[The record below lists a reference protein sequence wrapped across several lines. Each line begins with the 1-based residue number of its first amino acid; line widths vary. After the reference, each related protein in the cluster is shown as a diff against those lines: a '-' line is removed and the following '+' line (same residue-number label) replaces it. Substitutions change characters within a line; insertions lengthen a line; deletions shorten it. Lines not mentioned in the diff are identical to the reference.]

1 MADSFDNILGQPQVR
16 SILRKSIS
24 TDKITHAYLFLGP
37 TGSNKTATAFALAQA
52 ILCPNS
58 NKNAKGGYCGSCD
71 NCLKIKGNK
80 HPDVHFIEPEGTN
93 GYLIEQI
100 RNIVSDVSFAPIR
113 SSKKVYILD
122 RVDLMGTSAANAF
135 LKVLEE
141 PPTDVVF
148 ILLGRTRDSVLETI
162 ASRCQVI
169 PFRHIPPSEAAGIVS
184 QNTGASLDDSLEA
197 IEACSGSISNAIL
210 FLNEPNHERISFRN
224 RLLDELLRIRS
235 MSNWEIISLAEKLL
249 KNTKAPLDVARKAL
263 EEELSLN
270 SDFLAKSAIRQI
282 EAKNKRQL
290 DSKSLE
296 YLNQML
302 SIITSLIRDAIMVA
316 CGSRDLMINKDREN
330 EIIRLGGSI
339 DIAKASD
346 ALRKIDHSKK
356 MLNYNVSPET
366 IIDVAIF
373 QVREAFNGES
383 ITDKPSV
390 QY

>member
-1 MADSFDNILGQPQVR
+1 
-16 SILRKSIS
+16 
-24 TDKITHAYLFLGP
+24 
-37 TGSNKTATAFALAQA
+37 
-52 ILCPNS
+52 
-58 NKNAKGGYCGSCD
+58 
-71 NCLKIKGNK
+71 
-80 HPDVHFIEPEGTN
+80 
-93 GYLIEQI
+93 
-100 RNIVSDVSFAPIR
+100 
-113 SSKKVYILD
+113 
-122 RVDLMGTSAANAF
+122 
-135 LKVLEE
+135 
-141 PPTDVVF
+141 
-148 ILLGRTRDSVLETI
+148 
-162 ASRCQVI
+162 
-169 PFRHIPPSEAAGIVS
+169 
-184 QNTGASLDDSLEA
+184 
-197 IEACSGSISNAIL
+197 
-210 FLNEPNHERISFRN
+210 
-224 RLLDELLRIRS
+224 